1 MSKCSR
7 CGRNLA
13 YIDSV
18 IEESGR
24 PYCSHQC
31 TPSGVRQ
38 VAAQISDSKRGSG
51 HSGYLN
57 DEPLNFMERY
67 ILMRMFRFG
76 LMGIGLL
83 FTMSVWVLLGG
94 ISMLVTE
101 GVSSFSI
108 ILLVCGSALTCLSVI
123 LIERLRRG

>member
-18 IEESGR
+18 IEENGR
-24 PYCSHQC
+24 SYCSDRC
-31 TPSGVRQ
+31 TPSGARK
-38 VAAQISDSKRGSG
+38 VAAQMSDSS
-51 HSGYLN
+51 YLN

-67 ILMRMFRFG
+67 FVMRMFRFG

-83 FTMSVWVLLGG
+83 FTISVWVLIAG
-94 ISMLVTE
+94 ISMLMTE
-101 GVSSFSI
+101 GVSKLSI
-108 ILLVCGSALTCLSVI
+108 ILLLSGGALTGLSII
-123 LIERLRRG
+123 LIERIRRG